1 MLQKVAHQS
10 VNRGKKASN
19 SEGISFKQMEQSYK
33 KKNVFCYYFHIEY
46 CGKKWKKNKAFRSYI
61 LIRDIP
67 LAT

>member
-10 VNRGKKASN
+10 VNREEKASN

-46 CGKKWKKNKAFRSYI
+46 CGKKMEKK
-61 LIRDIP
+61 
-67 LAT
+67 